1 MAFLS
6 SCSSFSSRQRV
17 ASQLMG
23 ALPGGTLSR
32 PLANPSIFSASG
44 DLASY
49 RLSVSPIFASS
60 SAVLYV
66 YLLAADQKGFA
77 MVAWLSKLATA
88 AKRGGTS

>member
-60 SAVLYV
+60 SAGMLNLCIF
-66 YLLAADQKGFA
+66 LLCLTKWQNKTCDISQSAAT
-77 MVAWLSKLATA
+77 LCS
-88 AKRGGTS
+88 S

>member
-6 SCSSFSSRQRV
+6 SRSSFSSRQRV

-60 SAVLYV
+60 SA
-66 YLLAADQKGFA
+66 AP
-77 MVAWLSKLATA
+77 T
-88 AKRGGTS
+88 

>member
-6 SCSSFSSRQRV
+6 SRSSFSSRQRV

-32 PLANPSIFSASG
+32 PLANPSIFSANG

-60 SAVLYV
+60 STAQREQNGCWAKRYYIHIL
-66 YLLAADQKGFA
+66 
-77 MVAWLSKLATA
+77 LATA